1 MQCLQERAAK
11 LVGNCET
18 PLEQDGKRFRERR
31 TSRRLPARPAT
42 GREGA
47 PALLVA
53 VLAAIGATLAAVS
66 ASIWLAPPVT
76 PPEPVTI
83 VVHEK
88 SPPPPP
94 TIIEV
99 PVPTPAPPPTV
110 IEMAAPAAPAPC
122 FDPVTLM
129 FAPDG
134 TVPVAGTGE
143 GIARLRDWLGHHAD
157 ARLLVEGHADSRGS
171 EAHNLTLSFARAKS
185 VASNLARNGIPA
197 GRITVRA
204 AGAVEAAANHEWVTS
219 VGHKRI
225 VEIDARD
232 RRVVVGIEGLTA
244 CKSATGATE
253 HP

>member
-1 MQCLQERAAK
+1 MESASVNAELPDAFPPA
-11 LVGNCET
+11 L
-18 PLEQDGKRFRERR
+18 PLAG
-31 TSRRLPARPAT
+31 
-42 GREGA
+42 EGA

-53 VLAAIGATLAAVS
+53 VLAAMGATLAVVS
-66 ASIWLAPPVT
+66 TSIWQAPPMT

-99 PVPTPAPPPTV
+99 PVPTPAPPPTI
-110 IEMAAPAAPAPC
+110 IEVPAPAAPPPC
-122 FDPVTLM
+122 FNPVTLL
-129 FAPDG
+129 FAPDS
-134 TVPVAGTGE
+134 TVPPAGTSA
-143 GIARLRDWLGHHAD
+143 GIARLRDWLDQHGD
-157 ARLLVEGHADSRGS
+157 ARLLVEGHADSRGR
-171 EAHNLTLSFARAKS
+171 EGHNLTLSFARAKS
-185 VASNLARNGIPA
+185 VASTLARNGIPA

-204 AGAVEAAANHEWVTS
+204 AGAAEAAANREWVTS

-225 VEIDARD
+225 SGIDSRD
-232 RRVVVGIEGLTA
+232 RRVVVGIEGLAA

>member
-1 MQCLQERAAK
+1 MESASVTAELPDAFPPG
-11 LVGNCET
+11 L
-18 PLEQDGKRFRERR
+18 PLAG
-31 TSRRLPARPAT
+31 
-42 GREGA
+42 EGA

-53 VLAAIGATLAAVS
+53 VLAAMGATLAVVS

-83 VVHEK
+83 VVHET

-94 TIIEV
+94 TIIQA
-99 PVPTPAPPPTV
+99 PV
-110 IEMAAPAAPAPC
+110 PC

-129 FAPDG
+129 FARDS
-134 TVPVAGTGE
+134 TVPMAGTDA

-171 EAHNLTLSFARAKS
+171 EAHNLVLSFARAKS
-185 VASNLARNGIPA
+185 VASFLAGNGIPA
-197 GRITVRA
+197 GRMTVRA
-204 AGAVEAAANHEWVTS
+204 AGAAEAAAN
-219 VGHKRI
+219 
-225 VEIDARD
+225 IDTRD
-232 RRVVVGIEGLTA
+232 RRVVVSIEGLTA